1 MANHPSRSRGP
12 YIAHVG
18 GARSMFAPI
27 QFPSIRECR
36 AYAESYGD
44 TADWCEISDA
54 QGRVVAS
61 HRRDKNSDGMRWF
74 RAQV

>member
-1 MANHPSRSRGP
+1 
-12 YIAHVG
+12 
-18 GARSMFAPI
+18 MFAPI